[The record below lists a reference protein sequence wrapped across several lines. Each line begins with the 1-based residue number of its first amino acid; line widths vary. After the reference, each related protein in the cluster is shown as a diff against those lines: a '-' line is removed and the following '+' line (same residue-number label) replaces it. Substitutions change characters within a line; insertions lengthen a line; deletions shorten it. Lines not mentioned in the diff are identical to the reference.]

1 MSEDRPDRPQ
11 GPMHAGSPTDTLR
24 LYRVPIE
31 GIEMTHNLHSL
42 LAAACVLLAGTAT
55 AFAQSADSPAP
66 EAGTDAHHHDMG
78 MRHHGTMHWEEMDA
92 NHDGKISAAEHAAWA
107 KAQFEKMDANHD
119 GLVTED
125 EMHAQM
131 KAHMDAMMKEHR
143 AKMFDR
149 IDANHDG
156 MISRDE
162 MDAAMQ
168 KMHGMHGH
176 MHGDRMKGD
185 GMRDDDDMDE
195 MQPPPPP
202 PTK

>member
-1 MSEDRPDRPQ
+1 M
-11 GPMHAGSPTDTLR
+11 AYR
-24 LYRVPIE
+24 LHRA
-31 GIEMTHNLHSL
+31 
-42 LAAACVLLAGTAT
+42 LAAGFVLIAGAGT
-55 AFAQSADSPAP
+55 AFAQSADSPPP
-66 EAGTDAHHHDMG
+66 EQGMEAHHDMG
-78 MRHHGTMHWEEMDA
+78 MRHHDMHWDEMDT

-107 KAQFEKMDANHD
+107 KAQFQKLDADHD
-119 GLVTED
+119 GFITKE
-125 EMHAQM
+125 EMHTQM
-131 KAHMDAMMKEHR
+131 KARMDAMMKEHR

-149 IDANHDG
+149 IDTNHDG

-185 GMRDDDDMDE
+185 GMHDDDMDD